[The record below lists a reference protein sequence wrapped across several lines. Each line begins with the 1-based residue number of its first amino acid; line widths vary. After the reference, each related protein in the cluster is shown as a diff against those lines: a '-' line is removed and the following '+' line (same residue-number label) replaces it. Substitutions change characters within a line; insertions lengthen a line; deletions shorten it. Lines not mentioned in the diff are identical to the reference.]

1 MQLNFRRLLSSAPSD
16 LSQAQEHLVAV
27 EKLNHILRAAKSSI
41 IPGFLGLLL
50 CIPIFAESAGSTR
63 FYLWFGIAIVC
74 LCIRSYLVFS
84 IKPGDNIKTGF
95 HKLNWAI
102 GLCSAYWG
110 LGWLLLIQTFTLD
123 RYFLFYC
130 IDLIF
135 IFINIYGNCVNWSAL
150 LSLIVPTHIFLALFF
165 LQVPD
170 PGADWPL
177 VIGAGLF
184 FFYSLKLGHMFSI
197 SWEKNLILRF
207 KNETLLEELT
217 EQKNAS
223 VAANIAKSDFI
234 ATASHDLRQ
243 PMQAINIFLA
253 LINSN
258 QLGDYEKQL
267 IDKLK
272 TSAEHLNKMF
282 NTLLDI
288 SKLDAQSILV
298 KEGFFDIELIAFGL
312 DEILRQIAASKNLKL
327 RFQYKPME
335 VFGDKVLLN
344 QILINLISNA
354 LQYTKVG
361 SVDVDF
367 INDSQ
372 ALIIKVSDTG
382 CGMSNED
389 LGSIFKEFY
398 RGQHTRTMHDGLG
411 LGLSIVSRV
420 VKLIGAT
427 LTVQSELNKGTIFTL
442 KTPFAISEPSNDLD
456 ANSDIDDLIRY
467 DAPKFASLN
476 ALHLAVIE
484 DDRALI
490 QGYQQYFSAAGFIVH
505 LIPLSAEEF
514 QTELMQIERLD
525 FILSDYRLG
534 DQNGVDYIK
543 RIREEFNC
551 DIPALIITADTS
563 PDHIKRFEDLNIKT
577 LHKPIRPD
585 EILSQISKHFQ

>member
-110 LGWLLLIQTFTLD
+110 LGWLLLIPTFTLD

-177 VIGAGLF
+177 VIGSGLF

-312 DEILRQIAASKNLKL
+312 DEILRPIAASKNLKL

-456 ANSDIDDLIRY
+456 ANSDIDDLIE
-467 DAPKFASLN
+467 P
-476 ALHLAVIE
+476 
-484 DDRALI
+484 
-490 QGYQQYFSAAGFIVH
+490 
-505 LIPLSAEEF
+505 
-514 QTELMQIERLD
+514 
-525 FILSDYRLG
+525 
-534 DQNGVDYIK
+534 
-543 RIREEFNC
+543 
-551 DIPALIITADTS
+551 
-563 PDHIKRFEDLNIKT
+563 
-577 LHKPIRPD
+577 
-585 EILSQISKHFQ
+585 

>member
-41 IPGFLGLLL
+41 IPGFLGLFL
-50 CIPIFAESAGSTR
+50 CIPIFAESAGSQR

-110 LGWLLLIQTFTLD
+110 LGWLLLIPTFTLD

-135 IFINIYGNCVNWSAL
+135 IFINIYGNCVNWSTL

-165 LQVPD
+165 LSVPG

-177 VIGAGLF
+177 VIGSGLF
-184 FFYSLKLGHMFSI
+184 FFYSLKLGRMFST

-207 KNETLLEELT
+207 KNEALLEELT

-298 KEGFFDIELIAFGL
+298 KESFFDIELVAFGL
-312 DEILRQIAASKNLKL
+312 DEILRPIAASKNLKL

-372 ALIIKVSDTG
+372 ALIVKVSDTG

-456 ANSDIDDLIRY
+456 TNSDIDDLIRY

-476 ALHLAVIE
+476 ALHFAVIE
-484 DDRALI
+484 DDPALI

-514 QTELMQIERLD
+514 QAELMQIERLD

-543 RIREEFNC
+543 RIREEFNY

-563 PDHIKRFEDLNIKT
+563 PDHIKIFEDLNIKT